1 MTYIPDLKESA
12 GTNLQILQMFGM
24 LTKSFDM
31 FKKKN
36 KYDVG
41 PADKTKWFSY
51 KPLFNQFCYE
61 DCSLGIVR
69 VSSFCRD

>member
-1 MTYIPDLKESA
+1 MTYIPDLKESV
-12 GTNLQILQMFGM
+12 GTNPQILQMFGT

-41 PADKTKWFSY
+41 PADKTK
-51 KPLFNQFCYE
+51 
-61 DCSLGIVR
+61 
-69 VSSFCRD
+69 